1 MKKNRVLSTIL
12 AAALCT
18 SLAACGG
25 SAGGNSENADNSNT
39 SGNSKSNTLSVSIW
53 DNNQLA
59 GLKSIMDDFTK
70 ETGIAVGINT
80 GLFWKQEHREAL
92 CRMYS
97 GCTPTTARCSCA
109 MICFS
114 I

>member
-25 SAGGNSENADNSNT
+25 STGGNSENADNSNT

-70 ETGIAVGINT
+70 ETGIAVEIQVVPWDQYWTLLEAGAQGGT
-80 GLFWKQEHREAL
+80 LPDVFWMHSN
-92 CRMYS
+92 YS
-97 GCTPTTARCSCA
+97 
-109 MICFS
+109 
-114 I
+114 